1 MKKKNEPTTIKLG
14 PNEAAMVINENREI
28 QIHIPKFDN
37 DEDIPTH
44 VSYMTAL
51 GILTKTDDEF
61 VLKVMDK
68 FNELMEEAEDAKDDT
83 NI

>member
-1 MKKKNEPTTIKLG
+1 MKKKKEPTIIELG

-28 QIHIPKFDN
+28 QIHIPKFD
-37 DEDIPTH
+37 DGEDVPKH

-61 VLKVMDK
+61 VTQVMDK
-68 FNELMEEAEDAKDDT
+68 FHELMEEAEDMKEE
-83 NI
+83 N